1 MPAPGLAEMLN
12 TLIATPSV
20 SCTNPALD
28 MSNRP
33 VLEQLAPWLEDAGF
47 NVEWMDVETPD
58 EGRKANLI
66 ATKGKGDGGLILAGH
81 SDTVP
86 CDPARWSSDPF
97 TPTERDGRLYGL
109 GSADMKSFL
118 ALAIEAARHVKAKD
132 LKAPLI
138 ILATCD
144 EETSMSGAKALV
156 QAGWPKARH
165 AVIGEPTGLKPVR
178 LHKGILME
186 GIRVIGQAG
195 HSSDPSLGNSALEG
209 MLKVMNALV
218 ALRGELQARYSHPG
232 FDLQQPTMNLGC
244 IHGGDNPNRICGQC
258 ELHIDLRLVP
268 GMSIADCRAQ
278 IRKAC
283 EIALRGSRLTLEFDV
298 LFDGT
303 EPLNT
308 DANAEIVRLC
318 EQLTGHNAAS
328 VSFGTEAPYLTE
340 MGISTVVMGPG
351 FIDQAHQPDEFLPLD
366 QAAATVDILR
376 TLIQRCCIEP
386 E

>member
-1 MPAPGLAEMLN
+1 MPSPSLAEMLD

-28 MSNRP
+28 MSNKP

-47 NVEWMDVETPD
+47 SVEWMDVGP
-58 EGRKANLI
+58 GKANLI
-66 ATKGKGDGGLILAGH
+66 ATKGKGDGGLVLSGH

-86 CDPARWSSDPF
+86 CDPERWASDPF
-97 TPTERDGRLYGL
+97 TASERDGKLYGL

-118 ALAIEAARHVKAKD
+118 GIAIEAARTVRAEQ

-156 QAGWPKARH
+156 QAGWPKARQ
-165 AVIGEPTGLKPVR
+165 AVIGEPTGLKPIR

-186 GIRVIGQAG
+186 GIRITGQAG
-195 HSSDPSLGNSALEG
+195 HSSDPSLGNNALEG
-209 MLKVMNALV
+209 MLKVMNALTQ
-218 ALRGELQARYSHPG
+218 LRADLQAQYSHPG
-232 FDLQQPTMNLGC
+232 FDLQQPTLNLGC

-258 ELHIDLRLVP
+258 DLEIDLRLVP
-268 GMSIADCRAQ
+268 GMSVADCRQ
-278 IRKAC
+278 RIRNTC
-283 EIALRGSRLTLEFDV
+283 DTALQGSGLTLEFDV

-308 DANAEIVRLC
+308 DENAEIVRLC
-318 EQLTGHNAAS
+318 EQLTGHNAGS

-340 MGISTVVMGPG
+340 LGISTVVMGPG
-351 FIDQAHQPDEFLPLD
+351 YIDQAHQPDEFLPLD
-366 QAAATVDILR
+366 QAAQTVDILR
-376 TLIQRCCIEP
+376 SLIRRCCIEP
-386 E
+386 AA

>member
-1 MPAPGLAEMLN
+1 MSAPRLSEMLN

-20 SCTNPALD
+20 SCTNAALD
-28 MSNRP
+28 MSNKP

-47 NVEWMDVETPD
+47 SVEWMDVAP
-58 EGRKANLI
+58 GKANLV
-66 ATKGKGDGGLILAGH
+66 ATKGQGDGGLVLSGH

-86 CDPARWSSDPF
+86 CDPERWQSDPF
-97 TPTERDGRLYGL
+97 TPTERDGKLFGL

-118 ALAIEAARHVKAKD
+118 GIAIEAARTVKAEQ

-156 QAGWPKARH
+156 QAGWPKARQ
-165 AVIGEPTGLKPVR
+165 AVIGEPTGLRPVR

-186 GIRVIGQAG
+186 GIRITGQAG
-195 HSSDPSLGNSALEG
+195 HSSDPALGNNALDG
-209 MLKVMNALV
+209 MLKVMNALTR
-218 ALRGELQARYSHPG
+218 LRSDLQQQYSHPG
-232 FDLQQPTMNLGC
+232 FDLQQPTMNFGC
-244 IHGGDNPNRICGQC
+244 IHGGDNPNRICGAC
-258 ELHIDLRLVP
+258 ELQIDLRLVP
-268 GMSIADCRAQ
+268 GMSVADCRQQ
-278 IRKAC
+278 IRSVC
-283 EIALRGSRLTLEFDV
+283 NTALQGSGLALEFEV

-318 EQLTGHNAAS
+318 EQLTGHNASS

-340 MGISTVVMGPG
+340 LGISTVVMGPG
-351 FIDQAHQPDEFLPLD
+351 YIDQAHQPDEFLPLD
-366 QAAATVDILR
+366 QVEQTVDILR
-376 TLIQRCCIEP
+376 SLIQRCCIEP
-386 E
+386 AAC